1 MRLEELWQRRKLPIS
16 DAGDTGSQVGGDV
29 SSVAQITKEGAQGGD
44 HKARAFGTHLVSVIA
59 HESDHIFGTQMSEL
73 DGSGAELL

>member
-1 MRLEELWQRRKLPIS
+1 MDVLEHLPEKKP
-16 DAGDTGSQVGGDV
+16 D
-29 SSVAQITKEGAQGGD
+29 SSKD
-44 HKARAFGTHLVSVIA
+44 HKPRAFGTHLVSVIV